1 MILVILLVAIL
12 FLVFS
17 ICVDEFK
24 SIATVFISIV
34 FSVTVILTIET
45 SGLRII
51 DDKISMYQEENTK
64 IEMQI
69 SALVDE
75 YKEYESNT
83 FANLTSE
90 SSMML
95 ATLYPELESNE
106 LVQSQMTIYVQNNE
120 KIKELRE
127 QKISGSVLRWWLY
140 FGK

>member
-34 FSVTVILTIET
+34 FSVTVILAIET

-69 SALVDE
+69 SSLVDE

-83 FANLTSE
+83 FANLTPE
-90 SSMML
+90 SSVML
-95 ATLYPELESNE
+95 VAIYPELKSNE

-127 QKISGSVLRWWLY
+127 QEISGSILRWWLY